1 MFLLGIGRLLDE
13 FYLKKKL
20 TAEFYVI
27 NFLLSGGNKKE
38 APLVFGASL
47 VFRLQLYDQSG
58 LSTVCFRAAGCGAAI
73 LAFAAARRAIGTRNG
88 EQLT

>member
-1 MFLLGIGRLLDE
+1 MFLLGIGRLSDE

-38 APLVFGASL
+38 APKTDMHPQSWTKTNKGGA
-47 VFRLQLYDQSG
+47 
-58 LSTVCFRAAGCGAAI
+58 
-73 LAFAAARRAIGTRNG
+73 
-88 EQLT
+88 